1 MFALEQFVHLSHKSC
16 LQRSVYLALRR
27 SYHGAHLLSHVKVS
41 IMKKAITR
49 TLFAG
54 VLVPGVGVLAAASV
68 QAAKPY
74 GPDVVSYPA
83 SVLQWKEVPG
93 SNGIK
98 YANVQGDLL
107 GNGYYEAFVIFPAG
121 RDNPFHTHGK
131 DLPTVVLKGTF
142 YAVVDGKRTEYPA
155 GSYYMLPGNLKHYSG
170 CKAGE
175 DCLLFQWQADHFDL
189 NEMKDDSKR

>member
-1 MFALEQFVHLSHKSC
+1 MKSAFI
-16 LQRSVYLALRR
+16 RSLLASAAML
-27 SYHGAHLLSHVKVS
+27 
-41 IMKKAITR
+41 
-49 TLFAG
+49 
-54 VLVPGVGVLAAASV
+54 GVGAFAATSV

-74 GPDVVSYPA
+74 GPDLVSYPA
-83 SVLQWKEVPG
+83 SALQWKEVPG
-93 SNGIK
+93 SSGIK

-107 GNGYYEAFVIFPAG
+107 GKGYYEAFVIFPAG
-121 RDNPFHTHGK
+121 RDNPFHSHSK

-155 GSYYMLPGNLKHYSG
+155 GSYYMLPENLKHYSG

-189 NEMKDDSKR
+189 NEVKDGGKG